1 MKPNTFHLISL
12 GCAKNTVDSTT
23 MGNLLARQG
32 YIFENDPNK
41 AEVLIVN
48 TCGFIRPAREEAIE
62 TINELSRHKS
72 KKQLL
77 IAAGCMAEKYSDEI
91 KSHCKKIDALLGTR
105 NINQIGKI
113 IENLKSG
120 TSLRA
125 VSTQFDMDRL
135 SQFALQGNSAYLK
148 IADGCSR
155 RCAFCAI
162 PGIKGEW
169 HSRPVEEILRDVSVL
184 DEQGIQEL
192 ILIAQ
197 DTTSYGIDRG
207 EKDALPGL
215 LEKIEKAA
223 PNIPWIRL
231 LYAFPGFVSDHLIDL
246 MASDNHILPYLD
258 IPLQHASPSVLKRML
273 RPDNMDSVRKT
284 LEYMRKRMPEM
295 AIRSTFITGFPGET
309 EEDFKELYQ
318 FIESME
324 FDRVGVFPYY
334 AEKGTPSAQYEDNV
348 PEETKLERQEQLYLL
363 QQEISHDVNMRF
375 VGKTMDVL
383 IEGLQE
389 DGMLIGRTYRDAP
402 EIDGLVF
409 VSGDAPVGAIVPVK
423 ITGVV
428 GDYDLL
434 GSAIPFQ

>member
-1 MKPNTFHLISL
+1 MKPNTFHLVSL

-32 YIFENDPNK
+32 YSFEEDPRK
-41 AEVLIVN
+41 AEVIIVN
-48 TCGFIRPAREEAIE
+48 TCGFIKPAREEAIE
-62 TINELSRHKS
+62 TINDLAKHKS

-77 IAAGCMAEKYSDEI
+77 VAAGCMAEKFSDEL

-105 NINQIGKI
+105 SINQIGQI
-113 IENLKSG
+113 IDDLKSG
-120 TSLRA
+120 TSRLS
-125 VSTQFDMDRL
+125 VSNRFDMDRL

-155 RCAFCAI
+155 HCAFCAI
-162 PGIKGEW
+162 PGIKGDW
-169 HSRPVEEILRDVSVL
+169 HSRPVEEILRDASVL
-184 DEQGIQEL
+184 DEQGVQEL

-197 DTTSYGIDRG
+197 DTTAYGIDRG

-223 PNIPWIRL
+223 PNIPWIRI
-231 LYAFPGFVSDHLIDL
+231 LYAFPGFVSEHLIDL

-258 IPLQHASPSVLKRML
+258 IPLQHASPAVLKRML

-284 LEYMRKRMPEM
+284 LEYMRQRMPEM

-309 EEDFKELYQ
+309 EEDFTTLYQ
-318 FIESME
+318 FVESME

-334 AEKGTPSAQYEDNV
+334 SEKGTPSAAYEDDV
-348 PEETKLERQEQLYLL
+348 PEEVKTERQEQIYLL

-383 IEGLQE
+383 IEGIQD

-409 VSGDAPVGAIVPVK
+409 VSGDAPIGGIVPVR
-423 ITGVV
+423 INGVV

-434 GSAIPFQ
+434 GSVL